1 MYSRK
6 NYTNAVD
13 KGTIPPSW
21 TIINSRCTFRSQL
34 QDSRSLL
41 IMLFLNQNVITPYG
55 KGVYLGPSENPLII
69 KVQPTNWVMARETK
83 PTFFMNPKDVKP
95 LYVIGSLVSL
105 TYGDGVITGFRESDC
120 MYIVELSNW
129 RLAQGQSPSL
139 YLQESALSLTLNTD
153 DGEKTKA
160 EELVPEPP
168 RTSYA
173 ETCIANAISIKEEA
187 GIFYKKMDY
196 NSAKDKYLKALEA
209 IQVKL
214 MTYEHCRY
222 LIVPRFISQICRR

>member
-1 MYSRK
+1 
-6 NYTNAVD
+6 
-13 KGTIPPSW
+13 
-21 TIINSRCTFRSQL
+21 
-34 QDSRSLL
+34 
-41 IMLFLNQNVITPYG
+41 MLFLNQNVITPYG
-55 KGVYLGPSENPLII
+55 KGVYLGPSKNPDII

-95 LYVIGSLVSL
+95 LFVIGSLVSL

-120 MYIVELSNW
+120 MYIIELSNW

-139 YLQESALSLTLNTD
+139 YLQESALSLTPTND
-153 DGEKTKA
+153 ESERNQVK
-160 EELVPEPP
+160 EIVPEPP

-173 ETCIANAISIKEEA
+173 ETCIANAILIKEEA

-196 NSAKDKYLKALEA
+196 NAAKDKYLKALEA

-214 MTYEHCRY
+214 ITCMS
-222 LIVPRFISQICRR
+222 VPTSNCFI